1 MNEKLECVV
10 LRVIP
15 HNERS
20 VIVNC
25 YSNLSGRISF
35 VSPGGNG
42 KEARRRRAL
51 VMPMC
56 VVECVGASGSGGLIR
71 VRDVSRPAGFGDF
84 TLNPLK
90 SVVALFVADLLET
103 LTRNVEADPMLYGFI
118 RHAVSHLSAA
128 SPRATANFHLALMS
142 GLIRYAGIEPDL
154 STYRPGFFLDMR
166 DGIFRATP
174 PLHADFLGSTESAH
188 AVRICRMTFA
198 NSRFFRFTRS
208 ERNRTMDVMLEYLS
222 LHLRDVRSLKSV
234 DVVRSL

>member
-15 HNERS
+15 HNERN

-35 VSPGGNG
+35 VSPGGTG

-51 VMPMC
+51 LMPMC
-56 VVECVGASGSGGLIR
+56 VVECVGAAGSGGLIR

-103 LTRNVEADPMLYGFI
+103 LTRNVETDPMLYGFI
-118 RHAVSHLSAA
+118 RHAVSHLSTA
-128 SPRATANFHLALMS
+128 SPRATANFHLALMA

-154 STYRPGFFLDMR
+154 STYRPGYFLDMR

-174 PLHADFLGSTESAH
+174 PLHTDFLEAAESAH

-198 NSRFFRFTRS
+198 SSRFFRLTRA
-208 ERNRTMDVMLEYLS
+208 ERNRAMDVMLEYIS